1 MSCGG
6 FRTPGMPSCGCGG
19 SGRSCSCGSKHG
31 RTASSDPQWTPPGY
45 SSAGAGMP
53 VYRGPVGGSS
63 VPGMSQATAA
73 QLPVLLHPPA
83 FMPPGMLGALS
94 GWQTTARGR
103 GASGSEALPAVTVSG
118 KDCAKVITLSVHI
131 VKGSDSSGR
140 GRRLLE
146 RVQKL
151 LPVLSEKGKWNC
163 CKDGKAR
170 CAVKLALEIV
180 DVTPDGAGKPWT
192 TVRAR
197 FYNGEKERASN
208 MSPQDDG
215 ADVGVNR
222 DAFGLWRP
230 ATGTIEIPSITEEML
245 SRSHE
250 TGGLN
255 GLSPEA
261 LPPNHPQWLA
271 STWVVGASGGAEIGW
286 PLDVLAV
293 IIHEILHAMGAG
305 HDDDK
310 DKNDNII
317 PNIMNQ
323 TWQTDN
329 NNDAFRIT
337 QKTACEIASKNGVCT
352 GAEEKKCCVAEG
364 APANKLGKPGL
375 HATTSGFVV
384 PGMSGPASMGAPA
397 RVGYWPRQWA
407 TRFPQ
412 EGRYMSSISP
422 SDMRWP

>member
-180 DVTPDGAGKPWT
+180 DVAPDGAGKPWT
-192 TVRAR
+192 TVGAR

-208 MSPQDDG
+208 MRPQDDG

-230 ATGTIEIPSITEEML
+230 ATGTIEIPSV
-245 SRSHE
+245 HE
-250 TGGLN
+250 DMETQQPASAAGLVGLPLN
-255 GLSPEA
+255 GIPE
-261 LPPNHPQWLA
+261 PPAFTIDAVRAMGISERA
-271 STWVVGASGGAEIGW
+271 SMGW
-286 PLDVLAV
+286 PFDVLAA

-305 HDDDK
+305 HDDDE
-310 DKNDNII
+310 DKNKKII
-317 PNIMNQ
+317 PNIMNT
-323 TWQTDN
+323 TWELGKDKK
-329 NNDAFRIT
+329 AFMIT
-337 QKTACEIASKNGVCT
+337 QKTACEIASKNGVCI
-352 GAEEKKCCVAEG
+352 GAEEKKCCVAKVG
-364 APANKLGKPGL
+364 SAVKNGKPGL
-375 HATTSGFVV
+375 AAGADGFVV
-384 PGMSGPASMGAPA
+384 PGMSVSGSMGNAGTMGS
-397 RVGYWPRQWA
+397 RLQ
-407 TRFPQ
+407 Q
-412 EGRYMSSISP
+412 
-422 SDMRWP
+422 